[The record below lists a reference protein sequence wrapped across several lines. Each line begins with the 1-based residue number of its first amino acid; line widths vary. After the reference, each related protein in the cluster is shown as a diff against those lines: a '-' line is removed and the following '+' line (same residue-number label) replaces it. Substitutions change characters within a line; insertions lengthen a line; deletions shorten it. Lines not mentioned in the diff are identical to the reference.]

1 MVLIYSSDEVVVY
14 YMLKGII
21 LGTPAVG
28 GISASQLYITKQVT
42 TVLLGPQLFSTVT
55 WIVPPNYTG
64 VYKNFNAV
72 VWYSGLNFGW
82 WTSQNYYWL
91 GKVITTI
98 EVYGNTSGTINFYQL
113 AWVQSNNTYS
123 TSTVLTWSGTINGAL
138 TLSYSDNQP
147 AWYGAFAYYFNL
159 ANTVTVVIYYNFNVS
174 MYGTLQIPVYVIN
187 TVTIYVDGSVSIA
200 SQTTTLYI
208 INVPNITINYP
219 TNTLQYIVTLPYYQN
234 STIVNYITIAY
245 RTLSTIA
252 TETLYTPYLVIY
264 T

>member
-1 MVLIYSSDEVVVY
+1 MVLIYSSDEVIEY

-21 LGTPAVG
+21 SGTSAVG
-28 GISASQLYITKQVT
+28 GISASQLYVTEQVT
-42 TVLLGPQLFSTVT
+42 TVFLGPQLFSTLT

-64 VYKNFNAV
+64 VYRNLNVV
-72 VWYSGLNFGW
+72 VWYNGLNFGW
-82 WTSQNYYWL
+82 WTSQSYFWL
-91 GKVITTI
+91 GKVITTVVI
-98 EVYGNTSGTINFYQL
+98 YGNTSGTINFYQL
-113 AWVQSNNTYS
+113 TWVQSNNTYNI
-123 TSTVLTWSGTINGAL
+123 STVLIWSGTINGAI

-159 ANTVTVVIYYNFNVS
+159 ANTVTAVIYYNFNVS
-174 MYGTLQIPVYVIN
+174 MYGTLQIPIYVIN
-187 TVTIYVDGSVSIA
+187 TVTVYVDGSVSIA

-208 INVPNITINYP
+208 INIPDVTVSFPASTV
-219 TNTLQYIVTLPYYQN
+219 QYIVTIPYYLN
-234 STIVNYITIAY
+234 STIVSYITIAR